1 MANKSKKYEIDIFNV
16 EEIKA
21 FQNELSNLQ
30 DILQS
35 KEFMNFLG
43 EKCLEELNRIIDNT
57 LSDNEY
63 IPQMSEYKDSNK
75 IEVHKDYVRIYNDS
89 MVDMSNVSEKTL
101 LNYPDGLS
109 LAKLIEFGTG
119 IPRNRK

>member
-1 MANKSKKYEIDIFNV
+1 MANKSKKYEIDIFDV
-16 EEIKA
+16 EDIKT

-63 IPQMSEYKDSNK
+63 IPQMSESKDSNK
-75 IEVHKDYVRIYNDS
+75 IYVHKDYVRIYNDS
-89 MVDMSNVSEKTL
+89 MVDMSNVITCKT
-101 LNYPDGLS
+101 Y
-109 LAKLIEFGTG
+109 
-119 IPRNRK
+119 